1 MFRRP
6 LIAATVAAALAVPG
20 LALAQ
25 QAQFGTA
32 AEARAMLDKAVA
44 AVRADKAKALESFN
58 AGASGGFRDRD
69 LYPFCAN
76 ASDGIFTAH
85 PTLRG
90 KPIRD
95 LKDST
100 GRNFG
105 EDIMRAGSTDGTV
118 NEVAY
123 SFPRPGGGNPA
134 PKVSYVTK
142 VGDQICGVGYY
153 K

>member
-1 MFRRP
+1 M
-6 LIAATVAAALAVPG
+6 LHKTLMAATVGALAISS

-32 AEARAMLDKAVA
+32 AEARAMLDKAA
-44 AVRADKAKALESFN
+44 GAVRADKTKALESFN
-58 AGASGGFRDRD
+58 AGAGGGYRDRD

-76 ASDGIFTAH
+76 VSDGMFTAH

-90 KPIRD
+90 KPVRD
-95 LKDST
+95 LKDSS

-105 EDIMRAGSTDGTV
+105 EDIMRAGSADGTV
-118 NEVAY
+118 NEVSY
-123 SFPRPGGGNPA
+123 SFPRPGGGDPA
-134 PKVSYVTK
+134 PKVTYVTK
-142 VGDQICGVGYY
+142 IGDQVCGVGYY

>member
-1 MFRRP
+1 MLRAT
-6 LIAATVAAALAVPG
+6 LIAAATAAALTMPG

-25 QAQFGTA
+25 QTGSA
-32 AEARAMLDKAVA
+32 AEARTMLDKAAA
-44 AVRADKAKALESFN
+44 AVRADKTKALASFN
-58 AGASGGFRDRD
+58 AGSDGFRDRD

-76 ASDGIFTAH
+76 ASDGMFTAH

-90 KPIRD
+90 KPVRD

-105 EDIMRAGSTDGTV
+105 EDILKAGSAEGTV

-123 SFPRPGGGNPA
+123 QFPRPNGGEVA
-134 PKVSYVTK
+134 PKISYVTK
-142 VGDQICGVGYY
+142 ITDQICGVGYY

>member
-1 MFRRP
+1 MFRRH
-6 LIAATVAAALAVPG
+6 LIRTAAVALAMSSP
-20 LALAQ
+20 ALAQ

-32 AEARAMLDKAVA
+32 AEARAMLDKAA
-44 AVRADKAKALESFN
+44 TAVRTDKTKALASFN
-58 AGASGGFRDRD
+58 AGGGFRDRD

-76 ASDGIFTAH
+76 ASDGMFTAH

-90 KPIRD
+90 KPVRD

-105 EDIMRAGSTDGTV
+105 EDIMKAGTAEGTV

-123 SFPRPGGGNPA
+123 QFPRPNGGEVA

-142 VGDQICGVGYY
+142 IGDQICGVGYY

>member
-1 MFRRP
+1 MSRST
-6 LIAATVAAALAVPG
+6 LIAVATAAALAVPG

-25 QAQFGTA
+25 QSQFGTA

-44 AVRADKAKALESFN
+44 AVRADKAKALASFN
-58 AGASGGFRDRD
+58 AGTDGFKDRD

-76 ASDGIFTAH
+76 ASDAIFTAH
-85 PTLRG
+85 PTQRG
-90 KPIRD
+90 KSVRD
-95 LKDST
+95 LKDSA
-100 GRNFG
+100 GRAFG
-105 EDIMRAGSTDGTV
+105 EDILRAGSTEGQV

-123 SFPRPGGGNPA
+123 SFPRPGSTDPA

-142 VGDQICGVGYY
+142 IGDQICGVGYY

>member
-1 MFRRP
+1 MFHRT
-6 LIAATVAAALAVPG
+6 LLAATVGVLAISG

-32 AEARAMLDKAVA
+32 AEARAMLDKAA
-44 AVRADKAKALESFN
+44 GAIRADKVKALESFN
-58 AGASGGFRDRD
+58 AGAGGGYRDRD

-76 ASDGIFTAH
+76 VSDGMFTAH

-90 KPIRD
+90 KPVRD
-95 LKDST
+95 LKDSS

-105 EDIMRAGSTDGTV
+105 EDIMRAGSADGTV

-123 SFPRPGGGNPA
+123 SFPRPGGGDPA

-142 VGDQICGVGYY
+142 IGDQVCGVGYY

>member
-1 MFRRP
+1 MFRRT
-6 LIAATVAAALAVPG
+6 LTAVALAALALPG
-20 LALAQ
+20 LASAQ

-32 AEARAMLDKAVA
+32 LEARAMLDKAVV
-44 AVRADKAKALESFN
+44 AVRGDKAKALESFN
-58 AGASGGFRDRD
+58 AGATGGFRDRD

-76 ASDGIFTAH
+76 ASDGMFTAH

-90 KPIRD
+90 KPVRD

-100 GRNFG
+100 GRAFG
-105 EDIMRAGSTDGTV
+105 EDIMRAGGTDGTV

-123 SFPRPGGGNPA
+123 LFPRPTGGDA
-134 PKVSYVTK
+134 VPKVTYVTK
-142 VGDQICGVGYY
+142 IGDQICGVGYY